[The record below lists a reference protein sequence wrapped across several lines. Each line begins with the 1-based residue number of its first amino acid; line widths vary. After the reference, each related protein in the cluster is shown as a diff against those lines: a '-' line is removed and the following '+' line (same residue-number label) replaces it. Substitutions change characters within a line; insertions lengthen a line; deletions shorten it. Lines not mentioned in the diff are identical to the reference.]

1 MHLVLSRIEP
11 KDLDAIVPLLFKAFH
26 KIDLPHI
33 FFGRESPGSYAHTK
47 RILLDGMQNDKTDV
61 ILKIEDL
68 DAEVDVNV
76 LDEQGN
82 ATGTERRKRI
92 VCASNW
98 KISPTYVP
106 SKKLQAA
113 TKDESEK
120 TEAEKKPAFA
130 YLETEQERADAALL
144 IQDFIAR
151 RRRECN
157 EGHVLC
163 FLLFTDP
170 DYQGKGS
177 LPHNSL
183 MRINSSPLAFVR
195 GRATWTCPRCKNLQK
210 SFDKPRRGF
219 NSYGRPIKVV
229 RPRRVVYWAAA
240 GGSAGTGLLLFGDDI
255 KHGWLAAERTGRVVT
270 TLAACI
276 NDYRVTLNEQHDDP
290 EEHTR
295 SLKACHKR
303 CADRTLKAME
313 ANGSIFIKL
322 GQHISSMGYL
332 LPTEYTETFV
342 PLQDK
347 CPVSSYESIEEMYLR
362 DTGHRIEDHFDDFTR
377 EPIGAA
383 SLAQVHLAVMKET
396 GQRVAVKVQHPSLEE
411 WVPLDLALTRFTF
424 RTLKRAFP
432 DYDLEWLSNEMDF
445 SLPQELDFRLEGQ
458 NAMYAKQYFERHT
471 SFPLVIPQVI
481 SANKRIL
488 VMDYVMGARVDNL
501 PYFKEHN
508 ISRAEVSATLA
519 RIFNVM
525 IFSKGAPLHCDP
537 HAGNIAIRHNPQR
550 RYPYNFDVILYDHGL
565 YRMPDDKLRR
575 DYAKM
580 WLAVIDA
587 DEAKMRKYAYEVAG
601 IGDKE
606 FPLFASAITGRDYR
620 VLTRKELTT
629 SIRNN
634 DEKEAIGEVFGQDL
648 LAQLVQLLGH
658 VPRIILLILKTNDLT
673 RSLDEALGSTQP
685 MRPMLIL
692 AKYASW
698 TVWQD
703 EKDMIRR
710 RGSFLH
716 PQNFWRLL
724 RAWVNFMRVELKL
737 FGYERY
743 LSLRR
748 HLGLD
753 E

>member
-1 MHLVLSRIEP
+1 MHLVLSRLEP
-11 KDLDAIVPLLFKAFH
+11 RDLDAIVPMMFESFR
-26 KIDLPHI
+26 KIELANV
-33 FFGRESPGSYAHTK
+33 FFGRKSPASYAYSK
-47 RILLDGMQNDKTDV
+47 RTLLNGLQNDPADV
-61 ILKIEDL
+61 FLKIEDL

-82 ATGTERRKRI
+82 AIATERRKRI

-98 KISPTYVP
+98 KIFPTYVTP
-106 SKKLQAA
+106 KEQQES
-113 TKDESEK
+113 TKNESQTNGAKE
-120 TEAEKKPAFA
+120 PAFS
-130 YLETEQERADAALL
+130 YLETEQEQADAAFLME
-144 IQDFIAR
+144 DFLTR
-151 RRRECN
+151 RRRECT

-170 DYQGKGS
+170 DYQGKGCGRMMMQWGNDVADTLM
-177 LPHNSL
+177 LPCW
-183 MRINSSPLAFVR
+183 IEASPE
-195 GRATWTCPRCKNLQK
+195 GE
-210 SFDKPRRGF
+210 
-219 NSYGRPIKVV
+219 
-229 RPRRVVYWAAA
+229 
-240 GGSAGTGLLLFGDDI
+240 LLYKQMG
-255 KHGWLAAERTGRVVT
+255 
-270 TLAACI
+270 
-276 NDYRVTLNEQHDDP
+276 YRVTLNEQHDDP
-290 EEHTR
+290 EERTR

-303 CADRTLKAME
+303 CADRALKAME

-332 LPTEYTETFV
+332 LPTEYTETFI

-383 SLAQVHLAVMKET
+383 SLAQVHLAVMKDT

-471 SFPLVIPQVI
+471 RFPLVIPLVI

-488 VMDYVMGARVDNL
+488 VMDYVRGARVDDL

-537 HAGNIAIRHNPQR
+537 HAGNIAIRHNPKR

-575 DYAKM
+575 DYAKL

-587 DEAKMRKYAYEVAG
+587 NEEKMRKYAYEVAG
-601 IGDKE
+601 IGEKE

-620 VLTRKELTT
+620 VLTRKEITT
-629 SIRNN
+629 SIRN
-634 DEKEAIGEVFGQDL
+634 DVEKEAIGEVFGEDL

-710 RGSFLH
+710 RGSFFRPH
-716 PQNFWRLL
+716 NFWRLL

-743 LSLRR
+743 LSIRR